1 MSYRLLFFSIRGR
14 ISRFGYWIGLALLAI
29 VGFVSNVVA
38 WSFYQQELS
47 SFFDV
52 QFGGSIGE
60 PFLDAPLSNPLN
72 LAIWIAQIVSALI
85 LLYAGM
91 AIQAK
96 RWHDRDKSGWWSLI
110 VLIPI
115 IGWIWLFVE
124 CGLLRGTSGP
134 NRYGSDPLVDPV
146 AALDGNLAPAL

>member
-1 MSYRLLFFSIRGR
+1 MSYRLLLFSIRGR

-29 VGFVSNVVA
+29 VGFVSNMVA

-60 PFLDAPLSNPLN
+60 PFLHAPLSNPLN

-85 LLYAGM
+85 LLYTGM
-91 AIQAK
+91 AVQTK
-96 RWHDRDKSGWWSLI
+96 RWHDRDKPGWWSLI

-124 CGLLRGTSGP
+124 CGFLRGRSGP